1 MPRRSRPARRPTL
14 AVPLAVLLAGLVALV
29 SPASASPVPTPPPAP
44 ARRVVTLAPNLTEI
58 VYAIGAEKA
67 LVGVSD
73 LSDYPPAAS
82 SLPKVGGLDPS
93 AERIASLRPDLVL
106 VTAEGGKRKGAAAAL
121 AAAGIPVLRVPAG
134 SLAEVIAGIRL
145 VGERLGASARA
156 EALAASLEERR
167 RAVAGA
173 SAPAAARPAA
183 VLLVWPD
190 PPSAAGGGTF
200 LDDVLVTAGARNLV
214 AARTGWPVLSAE
226 WLATAPIDVLVL
238 PDSPENRPAFDR
250 ALASGALSRGTAAR
264 ARIVRLPES
273 PLTRPGPRV
282 FDALE
287 RLARA
292 LRSEP
297 ETTPGPAR

>member
-1 MPRRSRPARRPTL
+1 MPRRSGSARRPTL
-14 AVPLAVLLAGLVALV
+14 LAAASLLLFGAF
-29 SPASASPVPTPPPAP
+29 ASGATPV
-44 ARRVVTLAPNLTEI
+44 RRVVTLAPNLTEI
-58 VYAIGAEKA
+58 VFAIGAEKT

-73 LSDYPPAAS
+73 FSDYPPEAAK
-82 SLPKVGGLDPS
+82 LPRVGGLDPS

-106 VTAEGGKRKGAAAAL
+106 VTAEGGNRKGAATAL

-145 VGERLGASARA
+145 VGERLGVSERA
-156 EALAASLEERR
+156 EKLAASLEARR
-167 RAVAGA
+167 RAVAA
-173 SAPAAARPAA
+173 RALAPAARPKA

-200 LDDVLVTAGARNLV
+200 LDDVLATAGARNL
-214 AARTGWPVLSAE
+214 AADRPGWPVLSAE

-250 ALASGALSRGTAAR
+250 ALSSGALSRGTAAK
-264 ARIVRLPES
+264 ARRIRLPES

-287 RLARA
+287 RLAREI
-292 LRSEP
+292 RGE
-297 ETTPGPAR
+297 GR